1 MKWSWCSGCLCCN
14 GAVNGSN
21 QNSSRIQDA
30 SVETKRAKSFW
41 NETGGPNRL
50 WDIPNIQECQYEMT
64 NCAKSSQN
72 TTVLSLS
79 KPAER
84 SGDNDNI
91 FAMFPKSIGSSWL
104 PPSST
109 WVFPKIMGT
118 PKTSI
123 LIGFSIINH
132 PFGDT
137 PVFGNTHILVLD
149 RPDPYLLLGKWRT
162 RQHRCPTPPGAKGH
176 HLANQKKCTIGREK
190 TTQSS
195 HTLALFWSPKKNVWL
210 NHTFKWKRT
219 SRGCFFHHLFWVN
232 NQEGLDRNKPYRP
245 FKTQLGHL

>member
-30 SVETKRAKSFW
+30 SVETKRAKNFW

-64 NCAKSSQN
+64 IFRQIFQN

-84 SGDNDNI
+84 SRGQKPTSLPC
-91 FAMFPKSIGSSWL
+91 FLKSIGSSWL

-109 WVFPKIMGT
+109 SWFWTVLIHICFLENGGHVDIVAQHLQGR
-118 PKTSI
+118 SRWSRGHVII
-123 LIGFSIINH
+123 LPTKKMHHFGRAKHAKFSYTY
-132 PFGDT
+132 P
-137 PVFGNTHILVLD
+137 
-149 RPDPYLLLGKWRT
+149 
-162 RQHRCPTPPGAKGH
+162 
-176 HLANQKKCTIGREK
+176 
-190 TTQSS
+190 
-195 HTLALFWSPKKNVWL
+195 LFWSPNKCIIESHQKMKNS
-210 NHTFKWKRT
+210 
-219 SRGCFFHHLFWVN
+219 SRGCFFSPPL
-232 NQEGLDRNKPYRP
+232 
-245 FKTQLGHL
+245 LG